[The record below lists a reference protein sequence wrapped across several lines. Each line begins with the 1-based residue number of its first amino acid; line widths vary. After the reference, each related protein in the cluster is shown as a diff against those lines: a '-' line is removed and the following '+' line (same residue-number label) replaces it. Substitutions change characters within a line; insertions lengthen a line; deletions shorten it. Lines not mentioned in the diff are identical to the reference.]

1 MNIHD
6 EILKFIERLPQ
17 TALENEIEP
26 VRTKE
31 SLEMIVC
38 IMEKSGK
45 TISEATLVF
54 MAVIRCLANKGQD
67 HREVIERHADEIIR
81 MSVEKNVQ
89 ANLPSRALPLFEVF
103 HNKIGSS
110 SYSVIELGSSA
121 GLIGRSLM
129 NPQNIIRNK
138 ALYLSPH
145 QQMPTCVPAV
155 NGYMGIDLSLPDDD
169 WLIACDWEPT
179 HRKQLARFLADNT
192 PAPGRDFSLHEGNVF
207 GFSTFPKVAEFVA
220 RSVSRGATVV
230 VLTSFMLYQYEE
242 EQKKQL
248 RGEIF
253 GFLTFN
259 GGYGAHWI
267 NQDVNL
273 DASPLEYYIELDGEK
288 IVELS
293 DDACVQWTW
302 IK

>member
-1 MNIHD
+1 MSIHD
-6 EILKFIERLPQ
+6 EILKFIDELPQ
-17 TALENEIEP
+17 AALENEIEP

-31 SLEMIVC
+31 SIEMIAR
-38 IMEKSGK
+38 ITEESGK
-45 TISEATLVF
+45 TVSEAVLVF
-54 MAVIRCLANKGQD
+54 MAVIRYLAKNGQQHPD
-67 HREVIERHADEIIR
+67 VIRQHGEEIIR
-81 MSVEKNVQ
+81 LSVEKGVQ
-89 ANLPSRALPLFEVF
+89 ANLPSRALPIFEVL
-103 HNKIGSS
+103 HNKVGAS

-121 GLIGRSLM
+121 GLIGRCLM
-129 NPQNIIRNK
+129 NPNNIVERK
-138 ALYLSPH
+138 ELYLTP
-145 QQMPTCVPAV
+145 QQQLPSTMPLV

-169 WLIACDWEPT
+169 WLIACDWEPN
-179 HRKQLARFLADNT
+179 HRRQLERFLADC
-192 PAPGRDFSLHEGNVF
+192 APMKDQDFSLHEGNVF
-207 GFSTFPKVAEFVA
+207 GFSTFPKVNDFVA
-220 RSVSRGATVV
+220 RSVARGSTVV

-273 DASPLEYYIELDGEK
+273 SASPLEYYIELDGEK

-293 DDACVQWTW
+293 DDACIQWTW
-302 IK
+302 KK